1 MRTSLMLILGANN
14 RLVISGLL
22 CLFYL
27 KLSLAYCWPQFLIL
41 CQTLKIA

>member
-14 RLVISGLL
+14 KLVISGVS

-27 KLSLAYCWPQFLIL
+27 KPSLAYCWPQFLIL
-41 CQTLKIA
+41 YQTLKTA